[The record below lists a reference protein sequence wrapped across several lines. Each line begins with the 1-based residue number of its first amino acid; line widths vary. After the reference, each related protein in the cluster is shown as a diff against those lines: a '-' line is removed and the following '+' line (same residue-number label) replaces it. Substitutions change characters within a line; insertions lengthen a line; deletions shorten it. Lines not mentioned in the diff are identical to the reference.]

1 MANYRYNGRDQKG
14 NSVSGA
20 IQASNEQ
27 GAARQLQRQGILVLG
42 LQLQQGNIRAV
53 GRNESQAAGLQR
65 EFHFG
70 PRVSADERILFTR
83 QLYALTRA
91 GVPIIR
97 AINGLAETATNNAL
111 RQVLQEIGEAL
122 VSGSDLSSAFRQHPE
137 VFSPIYISMLN
148 IGETTGRLTEALQ
161 RLIAHLDMERET
173 QKRLKT
179 ALRYPAMVVISIVA
193 ALSIVTLYV
202 IPNFAPVF
210 ASMGSDLPLPTRILI
225 VTSDLAQT
233 WGFAVAGILS
243 MALAGLWQYH
253 KTPAG
258 GLWWDRWKLR
268 IPLLGSLYERIALA
282 RFARS
287 LAMMIA
293 SGVPILRCLAIVSG
307 SIGNRYIGAAIQR
320 MQAGVERGERLTATA
335 ANTSLFTPL
344 VLQMMAVGE
353 ETGSIDHLMND
364 VADFYEEEIDYD
376 LKRLADAIEPILL
389 IFMGILVLVLAL
401 GVFLPVWE
409 LGRAAKGG

>member
-1 MANYRYNGRDQKG
+1 MASYLYSGRDNQGKA
-14 NSVSGA
+14 VSGS
-20 IQASNEQ
+20 IQAGSEQ
-27 GAARQLQRQGILVLG
+27 GAARQLQRQGILVVSLKIQQEQGRQRGQTSGSG
-42 LQLQQGNIRAV
+42 LHM
-53 GRNESQAAGLQR
+53 

-70 PRVSADERILFTR
+70 PPISADERLLLTR

-97 AINGLAETATNNAL
+97 AVNGLAETATNPAL
-111 RQVLQEIGEAL
+111 SDILQDIGESL
-122 VSGSDLSSAFRQHPE
+122 ISGSDLSSAFRQHPK
-137 VFSPIYISMLN
+137 VFSPIFINMVS
-148 IGETTGRLTEALQ
+148 IGETTGRLSEALE

-179 ALRYPAMVVISIVA
+179 ALRYPAMVVTSIVA

-210 ASMGSDLPLPTRILI
+210 ASMGSELPLPTRILI
-225 VTSDLAQT
+225 ASSEIVQT
-233 WGFAVAGILS
+233 WGVFIAVGVVMVLVA
-243 MALAGLWQYH
+243 LWQYH
-253 KTPAG
+253 KTPEG
-258 GLWWDRWKLR
+258 GLLWDRWKLR

-307 SIGNRYIGAAIQR
+307 SLGNRYIGAAIQK
-320 MQAGVERGERLTATA
+320 MQAGVERGERLTSTA
-335 ANTSLFTPL
+335 ANTGLFTPL

-353 ETGSIDHLMND
+353 ETGSIDRLMND

-376 LKRLADAIEPILL
+376 LKQLADAIEPILL
-389 IFMGILVLVLAL
+389 VFMGALVLVLAL